1 MLEGLANIAFL
12 LNAFNMIPIGFLDGG
27 RRPRRARIVADAG
40 HPIRGRC
47 SGAGARADRTRA
59 VTIVAL
65 YLGLAGL
72 LVIGMLATHPT
83 GGL

>member
-1 MLEGLANIAFL
+1 
-12 LNAFNMIPIGFLDGG
+12 MIPIGFLDGG
-27 RRPRRARIVADAG
+27 QVVRAARESWRMPV
-40 HPIRGRC
+40 IRFE
-47 SGAGARADRTRA
+47 GAVPVQALAPDRTRA

-65 YLGLAGL
+65 YLGLGAL